1 MGFLMMKLGAL
12 LVLAV
17 AAASAENLNPEV
29 PSFVNTNQ
37 GKKFLELM
45 AQHFTQSLNYLYT
58 SKQYGSQYMER
69 PGMAKFLMDAS
80 DFQWDEGI
88 DFLKK
93 YMQREGNIVDFR
105 DNLVVSGK
113 GELTFA
119 EDENKFDKYS
129 GSFATLISDAEDQ
142 FNEMNLIHSKTAGAN
157 RRVGDQEIRHYLDD
171 KLETKAARIYEL
183 KTHKTNLDKLKDL
196 GIAANVFDS
205 AL

>member
-1 MGFLMMKLGAL
+1 MVKLGAVL
-12 LVLAV
+12 LLAV
-17 AAASAENLNPEV
+17 ATASAQDILPDV
-29 PSFVNTNQ
+29 PSFVNSNQ

-69 PGMAKFLMDAS
+69 PGMAKYLMDAS
-80 DFQWDEGI
+80 DFQWEEGI

-93 YMQREGNIVDFR
+93 YMQREGNIADFR

-119 EDENKFDKYS
+119 ENENKFDKYS
-129 GSFATLISDAEDQ
+129 GSFATLISDADSQ
-142 FNEMNLIHSKTAGAN
+142 FNEMNLIHSRTAGTN
-157 RRVGDQEIRHYLDD
+157 RRVGDHEIRHYLDD
-171 KLETKAARIYEL
+171 KLEKKAERIYEL
-183 KTHKTNLDKLKDL
+183 KTHKANIDKLKDL
-196 GIAANVFDS
+196 GIAVNVFDS